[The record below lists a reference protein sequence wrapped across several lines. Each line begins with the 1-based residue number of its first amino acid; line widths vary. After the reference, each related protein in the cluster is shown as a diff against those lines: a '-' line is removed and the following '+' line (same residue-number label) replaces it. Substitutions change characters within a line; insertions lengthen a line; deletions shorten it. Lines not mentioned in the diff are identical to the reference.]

1 MARYKVNLAYDGT
14 NFMGFQRQ
22 AKSARSRTVQQSVET
37 ALSRLGWQGKSILAA
52 GRTDTGVHATGQVV
66 AFDLEWPHST
76 EELLSALNAYL
87 PQDIAAQAIE
97 KVEAGFHPRYDAIAR
112 RYRYFLFCQPLRHPL
127 RERYAWRVWPE
138 VRFEMVQ
145 EAAQLLV
152 GTHDFAAFGQPPGA
166 RGATLRQVFLA
177 QWEHEADR
185 FAFEIVANA
194 FLYRMVRRLVFCQVE
209 IAQGKRPMELMTNSL
224 RNVAIPMTKGL
235 APPQGL
241 TLTEVIYSPLELARI
256 TNLNI
261 EVIGEMEQ

>member
-1 MARYKVNLAYDGT
+1 M
-14 NFMGFQRQ
+14 
-22 AKSARSRTVQQSVET
+22 
-37 ALSRLGWQGKSILAA
+37 
-52 GRTDTGVHATGQVV
+52 
-66 AFDLEWPHST
+66 
-76 EELLSALNAYL
+76 
-87 PQDIAAQAIE
+87 
-97 KVEAGFHPRYDAIAR
+97 
-112 RYRYFLFCQPLRHPL
+112 
-127 RERYAWRVWPE
+127 
-138 VRFEMVQ
+138 RFEMVQ